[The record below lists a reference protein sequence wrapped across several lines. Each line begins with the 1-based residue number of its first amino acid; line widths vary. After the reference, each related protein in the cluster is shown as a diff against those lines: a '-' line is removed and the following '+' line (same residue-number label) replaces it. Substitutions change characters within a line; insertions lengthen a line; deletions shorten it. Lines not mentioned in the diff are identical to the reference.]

1 MAGRYRANLKDD
13 FRYSEKMTLALN
25 DLKLDLT
32 GNIGIGED
40 KYKLDLQLNAPDT
53 KFASLL
59 AMVPKTLQHYIEGL
73 ETSGDFKLNVTAKGE
88 YYADHLRLCRQ
99 IYLSIMLL

>member
-1 MAGRYRANLKDD
+1 
-13 FRYSEKMTLALN
+13 MTFDIQKNDLALN

-32 GNIGIGED
+32 GNIGVGED

-59 AMVPKTLQHYIEGL
+59 AMVPKTYQNNI
-73 ETSGDFKLNVTAKGE
+73 
-88 YYADHLRLCRQ
+88 
-99 IYLSIMLL
+99 